1 MNRPAKF
8 AGSEELAGR
17 LSSQA
22 KLVKLAEG
30 YIEGISPHLAPRP
43 TGRGIPAREEG

>member
-17 LSSQA
+17 LNCQA

-30 YIEGISPHLAPRP
+30 YIEGISPHFAPRY
-43 TGRGIPAREEG
+43 RARNACA